1 MIARFMK
8 SPITSVV
15 IRLECRFP
23 LLSLTV
29 VFVTNYRYHISPSK
43 SRSNEHQS
51 TECEIM
57 EIDSEVKYLKK
68 LNTIITILKSRFMLH
83 IPLHIKSII
92 V

>member
-1 MIARFMK
+1 M
-8 SPITSVV
+8 
-15 IRLECRFP
+15 
-23 LLSLTV
+23 TV
-29 VFVTNYRYHISPSK
+29 VFVTNYRYRISPSK
-43 SRSNEHQS
+43 SSSDEHQI